1 MSIIILKGTKLSE
14 VNLHEIV
21 RELANHEV
29 RIDNTEKILGEQT
42 KVLRA
47 IERKFTWGGGVVAAL
62 MFLSTPIGETI
73 WQRVLNQ

>member
-1 MSIIILKGTKLSE
+1 MTNQIGRRVTD

-42 KVLRA
+42 KVLRS
-47 IERKFTWGGGVVAAL
+47 IERKFTWGGGVVAVLVFL
-62 MFLSTPIGETI
+62 MTPMGNTI
-73 WQRVLNQ
+73 WSKLMGN